1 MNINWDFE
9 SLIVIFKKKNDNNPV
24 FGAQVLPVKYN
35 KILLKS
41 RKVDTSVHT
50 YLYGPLRNIIKSL
63 KYNLKLS

>member
-1 MNINWDFE
+1 MITIRFR
-9 SLIVIFKKKNDNNPV
+9 

>member
-1 MNINWDFE
+1 MID
-9 SLIVIFKKKNDNNPV
+9 SYLKKKKMITIRFR

-63 KYNLKLS
+63 IYNLKLS